1 MHPRIA
7 IALAALVAAGGTS
20 AVVVPAAFTASP
32 TASKAAA
39 AKVGTRHTKLG
50 TILVDAKGQ
59 TLYLF
64 EKDRHGR
71 SACSGA
77 CARNWPPSVTGG
89 RPKVAGHG
97 VRARLLG
104 TTRRSDGTT
113 QVTYGG
119 HPLYTFVGDR
129 GRPGSTTGQG
139 LDAFG
144 AEWYVVGTNGNK
156 VEHKGS

>member
-1 MHPRIA
+1 MHPRIV
-7 IALAALVAAGGTS
+7 IALAVVVAVGA
-20 AVVVPAAFTASP
+20 AVVVPTAFTASG
-32 TASKAAA
+32 TASKSAA

-71 SACSGA
+71 SACAGA
-77 CARNWPPSVTGG
+77 CARNWPPSVTRG

-139 LDAFG
+139 LNAFG
-144 AEWYVVGTNGNK
+144 AEWYVVGPNGRK

>member
-1 MHPRIA
+1 MHPRIV

-20 AVVVPAAFTASP
+20 AVVAPAAFTASG
-32 TASKAAA
+32 TASRSAAA
-39 AKVGTRHTKLG
+39 TIGTRHTKLG

-77 CARNWPPSVTGG
+77 CARNWPPSVTRGK
-89 RPKVAGHG
+89 PKAGHG

-113 QVTYGG
+113 EVTYGG
-119 HPLYTFVGDR
+119 HPLYTFVGDH

-139 LDAFG
+139 LNAFG
-144 AEWYVVGTNGNK
+144 AEWYVVGTNGRK